1 MATLGR
7 SPGAAPL
14 TSADIPDNS
23 ITTAK
28 IVDDNVTAAKIPAGA
43 VSSDVLY
50 LENNTSTQ
58 ELSGTFATG
67 TERLYFNDLYTLTGD
82 LTIQENAHLA
92 LGTIADKDV
101 LIEADT
107 GSTERKITGEGTLDS
122 GNVLQDTHRTS
133 LTDMTGTLGS
143 VVTGSPNL
151 NLGNATFPAGHV
163 LQVVSTTKTDS
174 WAVSSSGSHAVA
186 GLSVAITPRQ
196 TSNKILVQAHFC
208 ARIGDYG
215 GGFNIFRNGSV
226 IIPPTSYG
234 SRTATHVSAYNGD
247 ANVTVQLSIQML
259 DSSLP
264 SGELT
269 YQVYVNARSNSTYY
283 VNRGHDDTNT
293 ADRPR
298 TIATITAMEV
308 EV

>member
-1 MATLGR
+1 MAYLGR
-7 SPGAAPL
+7 QGVTAPL

-28 IVDDNVTAAKIPAGA
+28 IVDSNITTAKILDDNVTAAKIPAGA

-50 LENNTSTQ
+50 LENATAAQ

-133 LTDMTGTLGS
+133 LTDMTGELGSAVTQATGYTLGS
-143 VVTGSPNL
+143 GVDFDTAFPFSESAQNIGKLRIVVINIASIVAAVDYGAAYNPRYVSKNFIDYSGFASTPKIFAQYTGTYHDAVTGR
-151 NLGNATFPAGHV
+151 A
-163 LQVVSTTKTDS
+163 
-174 WAVSSSGSHAVA
+174 
-186 GLSVAITPRQ
+186 
-196 TSNKILVQAHFC
+196 
-208 ARIGDYG
+208 
-215 GGFNIFRNGSV
+215 
-226 IIPPTSYG
+226 
-234 SRTATHVSAYNGD
+234 TATSVTGGYFYITCNRSAVDGS
-247 ANVTVQLSIQML
+247 ATALVI
-259 DSSLP
+259 
-264 SGELT
+264 GE
-269 YQVYVNARSNSTYY
+269 A
-283 VNRGHDDTNT
+283 
-293 ADRPR
+293 A
-298 TIATITAMEV
+298 
-308 EV
+308 